1 VGDEAGISHATEFI
15 DACLHMSQLPE
26 HDIRTE
32 DLNLFHT
39 VATVKIPQELSFGFG
54 DTPADIRIVEDI
66 EYFNF
71 RELPA
76 GTLLGYYNMDI
87 QPHLEIMD
95 ENDAMVER
103 QFLNYKNGEIRLIS
117 EIMPSM
123 LTLNEQVIRQD
134 CLCYFLERYQIEGK
148 I

>member
-1 VGDEAGISHATEFI
+1 
-15 DACLHMSQLPE
+15 
-26 HDIRTE
+26 
-32 DLNLFHT
+32 
-39 VATVKIPQELSFGFG
+39 
-54 DTPADIRIVEDI
+54 
-66 EYFNF
+66 
-71 RELPA
+71 
-76 GTLLGYYNMDI
+76 MDI